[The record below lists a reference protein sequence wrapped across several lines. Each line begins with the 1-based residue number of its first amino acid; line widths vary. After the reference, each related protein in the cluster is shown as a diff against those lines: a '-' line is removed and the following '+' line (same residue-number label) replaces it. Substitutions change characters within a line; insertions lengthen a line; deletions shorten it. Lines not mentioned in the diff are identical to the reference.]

1 MQLRGKSTG
10 QNKMHL
16 SEFYLE
22 EPSNSCSSTLVPV
35 HPGHEASSLDV
46 CSSCVVS
53 DALECFITDI
63 YNKTTT

>member
-1 MQLRGKSTG
+1 
-10 QNKMHL
+10 MHL